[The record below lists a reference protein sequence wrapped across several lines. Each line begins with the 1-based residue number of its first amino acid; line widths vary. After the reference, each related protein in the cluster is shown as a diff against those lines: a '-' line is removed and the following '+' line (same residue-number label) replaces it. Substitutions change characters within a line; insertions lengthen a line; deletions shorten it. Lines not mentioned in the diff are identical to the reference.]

1 MFSFFLTNTLFSTK
15 ENIMSREKKKKPRAV
30 EKPSNTQT
38 QNKPLST
45 EEMKKVSGGGGLNP
59 AKGQQPQKKK

>member
-1 MFSFFLTNTLFSTK
+1 
-15 ENIMSREKKKKPRAV
+15 MSREKKKKPRAV